1 MIARRASV
9 GLSIVL
15 LVALAGCTVPREPPP
30 GVTAEETAALLETRI
45 DQAWMNTGLDGLV
58 ERPEVDRGTVAADF
72 NELAECLVDTG
83 LTDWGMSDGST
94 GPGLAAAEAPTPDD
108 QLIFY
113 TCFAQHP
120 TDVVMG
126 GIRLSREQLD
136 YLYDYYRSWVI
147 PCLALDSITVSS
159 VPTRSEFGRDFWQG
173 WNPYDQAPALVTDAD
188 YNEAIG
194 RCGPVYADLD
204 VIDPFGR
211 GAVDFGATTTSVT
224 TIDIY
229 DTGA

>member
-1 MIARRASV
+1 MTLRVASI

-15 LVALAGCTVPREPPP
+15 LVALAGCTVPREPPA
-30 GVTAEETAALLETRI
+30 GVSAEETAALLETRI

-58 ERPEVDRGTVAADF
+58 ERPVVDRGTVAADF
-72 NELAECLVDTG
+72 NELAECLGDSA
-83 LTDWGMSDGST
+83 LEEWGVSDGST
-94 GPGLAAAEAPTPDD
+94 GPGLVAVDTPTIDE
-108 QLIFY
+108 QLDFY

-126 GIRLSREQLD
+126 GVRLSRAQLD

-159 VPTRSEFGRDFWQG
+159 VPTRSEFSRDFWQG
-173 WNPYDQAPALVTDAD
+173 WNPYDHAPALITDAD

-204 VIDPFGR
+204 VVDPFGR
-211 GAVDFGATTTSVT
+211 GAMGFGATTTSVT
-224 TIDIY
+224 TIEFD
-229 DTGA
+229 DAGA